1 MFMFIFIGLNYWKK
15 SLALK
20 LIILTFSIVIVIH
33 ERLKFLLLFKKVLY
47 EINAIQKIL
56 SVFSMNWFAFSLII
70 YSIKLLFLENFFELL
85 VDFML

>member
-20 LIILTFSIVIVIH
+20 LIILAFSIVIVIH

-47 EINAIQKIL
+47 EINAIQKKSYPYFQWIGL
-56 SVFSMNWFAFSLII
+56 H
-70 YSIKLLFLENFFELL
+70 L
-85 VDFML
+85 V